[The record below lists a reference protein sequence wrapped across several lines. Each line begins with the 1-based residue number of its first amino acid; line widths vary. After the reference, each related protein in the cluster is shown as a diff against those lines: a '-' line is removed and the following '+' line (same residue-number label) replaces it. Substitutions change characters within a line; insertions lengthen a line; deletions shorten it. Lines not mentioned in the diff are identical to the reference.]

1 MRGRLWTDYE
11 RERIRF
17 LWREGK
23 TIGDIA
29 ADLVR
34 SYASVYGEMTEL
46 RKKGWYIGKRNYRGR
61 IRRRSLADK
70 SHHPVIRFIF
80 EEMNRQLASYDDVA
94 KRAGV
99 SPRTISEW
107 GHGKK
112 EPLMG
117 NVEAVLGALGYR
129 INVVHE
135 DITGRPK
142 READHAV
149 V

>member
-1 MRGRLWTDYE
+1 MGRGTMWTDCE
-11 RERIRF
+11 RERVRAM
-17 LWREGK
+17 WREGK
-23 TIGDIA
+23 AIGEIA
-29 ADLVR
+29 ADLGR

-46 RKKGWYIGKRNYRGR
+46 RKKGWYIGKRNFRGR
-61 IRRRSLADK
+61 IRRRSLVEMTY
-70 SHHPVIRFIF
+70 HPVIRFIF

-129 INVVHE
+129 INVVQE

-142 READHAV
+142 REAA
-149 V
+149 